1 MRQLIGRYWHTLR
14 YLKPVQLFGRLWF
27 RVYHPKPE
35 TGPEP
40 PMRGITGEWSLPARR
55 RPGLIGPETFI
66 LLGVEG
72 ALADVGWD
80 GAGREKLWRY
90 NQHYFDDLNA
100 QEGDQRTDWHL
111 SLIDQWVSANP
122 PSQGTGWEPYPVSLR
137 IVNWIKWA
145 LSGYSLPE
153 PARHSLAV
161 QARWLMRRLEVHL
174 LGNHLFANA
183 KALVFAGSFFEGSE
197 ADRWRRR
204 GLVILDREVPE
215 QILADGGHF
224 ERSTLYHALALED
237 MLDLCN
243 LAGAYPDVEDLG
255 SRLAAWK
262 SRIPD
267 MQTWLLAMSH
277 PDGRVSFFNDA
288 AFGIAPD
295 NGELLEYSER
305 LGFAGRREPGAES
318 LEIQGERLG
327 ASGYVA
333 VAMGE
338 NHKAMLDVAPVG
350 PDYLP
355 GHAHADT
362 LSFELSLFGQR
373 LLVNSGTSEYGAGP
387 ERLRQRGTAAHNTL
401 VVDGAD
407 SSEVWSGFRVARRA
421 RVKLLKYD
429 TGPGGI
435 TVAASHDGY
444 RRLPGRNVHRREWAF
459 VPGEL
464 RIVDSVTGAFDD
476 ALVRFHFHPAVR
488 VQADG
493 PGFVALL
500 PTGERVRLRFEG
512 AGPVRLEESTWHPAF
527 GVCDSN
533 QCLVAGLSGCEL
545 ETVITWQEA

>member
-14 YLKPVQLFGRLWF
+14 YLKPIQLFGRVWF
-27 RVYHPKPE
+27 RLYHPKPD
-35 TGPEP
+35 TAPEP
-40 PMRGITGEWSLPARR
+40 PLREITGEWSLPARR
-55 RPGLIGPETFI
+55 RPSLIGPDTFTI
-66 LLGVEG
+66 LGVEG

-80 GAGREKLWRY
+80 GDEREKLWRY

-100 QEGDQRTDWHL
+100 LEADLRAEWHR
-111 SLIDQWVSANP
+111 SLMDQWVKANP
-122 PSQGTGWEPYPVSLR
+122 PGQGTGWEPYPVSLR

-145 LSGYSLPE
+145 QSGHSLPE
-153 PARHSLAV
+153 AARHSLAV

-183 KALVFAGSFFEGSE
+183 KALVFAGSFFDGPE

-204 GLVILDREVPE
+204 GLTILDREVPE
-215 QILADGGHF
+215 QILTDGGHF

-243 LAGAYPDVEDLG
+243 LAGAYPDVEDLR
-255 SRLAAWK
+255 SRLAAWQ
-262 SRIPD
+262 SQVPD
-267 MQTWLLAMSH
+267 MRTWLLAMSH
-277 PDGRVSFFNDA
+277 PDGRISFFNDA

-295 NGELLEYSER
+295 NGELLEYSGR
-305 LGFAGRREPGAES
+305 LGFAGRREPGTES

-333 VAMGE
+333 VAMPG

-373 LLVNSGTSEYGAGP
+373 LLVNSGTSEYGTGT
-387 ERLRQRGTAAHNTL
+387 ERQRQRGTAAHNTL
-401 VVDGAD
+401 VVDNAD

-421 RVKLLKYD
+421 RAKLLKYD
-429 TGPGGI
+429 TGPGGV

-459 VPGEL
+459 APGEL
-464 RIVDSVTGAFDD
+464 RILDSVTGAFDD

-493 PGFVALL
+493 PDFVALL
-500 PTGERVRLRFEG
+500 PAGERARLRFEG

-533 QCLVAGLSGCEL
+533 QCLVAGLSGTEL